1 MDIFTNLSNPKWQ
14 KDSSLGKW
22 EETWR
27 YLGSM
32 LALIPLPPPALGNA
46 GPESEL
52 LGKVSSYSQ
61 PVASRHQGHLLRLM
75 LLHAHPLDPQLPWDP
90 RSLHICE
97 PQQKGKHFRLKD
109 SKMAFQ
115 RQRQREKAA

>member
-1 MDIFTNLSNPKWQ
+1 
-14 KDSSLGKW
+14 
-22 EETWR
+22 
-27 YLGSM
+27 M
-32 LALIPLPPPALGNA
+32 LALIPLPAPALGNA

-61 PVASRHQGHLLRLM
+61 PMASRHRGHLLRLM

-115 RQRQREKAA
+115 NEWLPPSSHT